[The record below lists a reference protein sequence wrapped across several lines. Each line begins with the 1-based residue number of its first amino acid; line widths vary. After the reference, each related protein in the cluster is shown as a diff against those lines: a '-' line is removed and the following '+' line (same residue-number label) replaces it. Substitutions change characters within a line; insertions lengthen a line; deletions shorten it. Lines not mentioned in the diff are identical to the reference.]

1 MISDVSV
8 EKIVDARISS
18 LDSGFPYVVKVA
30 FEQCE
35 SEIVSAYKKYL
46 TKTAPWMVSKE
57 IESIVESAIRSS
69 VSRIDTS
76 PGKNE
81 IARACLYNGLDTLY
95 TCIPSAS
102 NYVAIDIGKVR
113 QQSVASDKARKK
125 SVASENVREL
135 SPSTNVRKLYMA
147 RFPNDDLGS
156 EINSALTLGQ
166 LYNDIWNGMDVYRA
180 IGVTDSVVR
189 ERCFG
194 FISES
199 YCIPYEI
206 VYNRWLSGSERK
218 SCAVPKTKPRRRG
231 VAGKGAK
238 TIARSR
244 SSNRKSETAKGKRK
258 VKA

>member
-35 SEIVSAYKKYL
+35 SEIVSAYEKYL

-113 QQSVASDKARKK
+113 QQYVASDKAGKK
-125 SVASENVREL
+125 YVASENVRVL
-135 SPSTNVRKLYMA
+135 SPSTNVRELYMA
-147 RFPNDDLGS
+147 RYSTDDLGQ
-156 EINSALTLGQ
+156 EINPTLTIGQ
-166 LYNDIWNGMDVYRA
+166 LYNAVWNDMDVYGA
-180 IGVTDSVVR
+180 IGVNDSVVR

-194 FISES
+194 FLSES

-206 VYNRWLSGSERK
+206 VYNRWMSGSEK
-218 SCAVPKTKPRRRG
+218 SSAAPKTKPRKRG
-231 VAGKGAK
+231 IAKGAK
-238 TIARSR
+238 TTTRSR
-244 SSNRKSETAKGKRK
+244 SSNRKSEAAKGKRK